1 MRGIP
6 YRFLF
11 LFHPA
16 RHLRHGPVDG
26 RVLGQIRKLLRQIDR
41 HRLRRI
47 EGPRPKRKL
56 GHFFLLVSLLLLLP
70 SPSLVVLPLSLFHS
84 FLCQTVRARVC
95 VCTFVDVCVC
105 VGCKK
110 TRMEKKHAKILH
122 ARGQQ
127 NRPRHGNRDRWGG
140 PPGPGNKR
148 PGIAPSAFRS
158 ALGAHNAF
166 THCKKRFFKVR
177 SSKAWLRK
185 TMMAAAH

>member
-95 VCTFVDVCVC
+95 VCTIVDVCVC
-105 VGCKK
+105 VCGVQKNANGKK
-110 TRMEKKHAKILH
+110 TRE
-122 ARGQQ
+122 
-127 NRPRHGNRDRWGG
+127 NFTRPGTTESATTREPGPLGG
-140 PPGPGNKR
+140 PTGTREQATRNR
-148 PGIAPSAFRS
+148 A
-158 ALGAHNAF
+158 
-166 THCKKRFFKVR
+166 
-177 SSKAWLRK
+177 
-185 TMMAAAH
+185 